1 MALYA
6 NRLQVP
12 IKELSADWIPEEGE
26 LFQDSS
32 DNLYMGDNVTASN
45 ALTPINGGGG
55 GGGGTIEHDPFGYSS
70 TTNPSGIGIA
80 EVRFNSTTFGSITKM
95 YVSDND
101 QNSVD
106 LVAEQS
112 IMTSGVAKLYKN
124 DGGKLSFQVTR
135 MVDQS
140 GYFEYDVVPLSGT
153 MPTVGEVCY
162 VDFVPDA
169 PGVRVLIIGLV
180 QTGTSDPVVTLLK
193 NSYEVDAVVSR
204 IDVGEYRCQIVGAG
218 FLTNTVI
225 DRLLYHDGTNNVTA
239 NAQVQDGDIISI
251 STINDGGAS
260 DDILGLN
267 GPFTFRAQTKIA

>member
-1 MALYA
+1 MGLYA

-12 IKELSADWIPEEGE
+12 IKELSADWFPEEGE

-55 GGGGTIEHDPFGYSS
+55 GTIEHDPFGYSA

-101 QNSVD
+101 QNAVD

-112 IMTSGVAKLYKN
+112 IMTSGVAKLYKAE
-124 DGGKLSFQVTR
+124 GGKLSFQVTR

-140 GYFEYDVVPLSGT
+140 GYFE
-153 MPTVGEVCY
+153 
-162 VDFVPDA
+162 
-169 PGVRVLIIGLV
+169 
-180 QTGTSDPVVTLLK
+180 
-193 NSYEVDAVVSR
+193 
-204 IDVGEYRCQIVGAG
+204 
-218 FLTNTVI
+218 
-225 DRLLYHDGTNNVTA
+225 
-239 NAQVQDGDIISI
+239 
-251 STINDGGAS
+251 
-260 DDILGLN
+260 
-267 GPFTFRAQTKIA
+267 